1 MKKIISC
8 LAIAAVASCLFAPQ
22 AQARPDYLKGLQGAY
37 ADNTAIG
44 EKKCGVCHGHG
55 GDGKDKKVL
64 NDYGKALG
72 EAIGAKN
79 CKDADKIKAGVKKA
93 GEKKEGDA
101 TYDSILKG
109 GKLPKAAE

>member
-8 LAIAAVASCLFAPQ
+8 LAIAAVASCLLAPQ
-22 AQARPDYLKGLQGAY
+22 AQARPQYHGAMKEAY
-37 ADNTAIG
+37 PDNTLVA
-44 EKKCGVCHGHG
+44 EKKCGVCHGKG
-55 GDGKDKKVL
+55 GMDKKVV
-64 NDYGKALG
+64 NDYGKALA

-79 CKDADKIKAGVKKA
+79 CKDAAKIKEGLQKA

-101 TYDSILKG
+101 TYESILKG

>member
-8 LAIAAVASCLFAPQ
+8 LAIAAVASCLLAPQ
-22 AQARPDYLKGLQGAY
+22 AQARPQYHGAVKEAY
-37 ADNTAIG
+37 PDNALVG

-55 GDGKDKKVL
+55 GDGKDKKVIS
-64 NDYGKALG
+64 DYGKAFG
-72 EAIGAKN
+72 EAAGAKN
-79 CKDADKIKAGVKKA
+79 QKDADKLKAAVKTA

-101 TYDSILKG
+101 TFDSILKG

>member
-8 LAIAAVASCLFAPQ
+8 LAIAAVASCLLAPQ
-22 AQARPDYLKGLQGAY
+22 AQARPQYHGAVKEAY
-37 ADNTAIG
+37 TDNALVG

-55 GDGKDKKVL
+55 GDGKDKKVV

-72 EAIGAKN
+72 AALGAKN
-79 CKDADKIKAGVKKA
+79 EKDAAKLKAAVTKA
-93 GEKKEGDA
+93 GEGKEGDA
-101 TYDSILKG
+101 TFDSILKG